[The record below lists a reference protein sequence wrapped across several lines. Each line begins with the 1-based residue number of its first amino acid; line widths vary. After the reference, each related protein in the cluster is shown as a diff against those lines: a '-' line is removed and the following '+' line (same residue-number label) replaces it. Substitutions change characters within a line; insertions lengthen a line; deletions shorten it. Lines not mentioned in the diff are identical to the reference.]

1 MDKIPLVFQAQITQ
15 NSPMENSGF
24 TLCRARVFY
33 AGLNRNGSYITKD
46 FAESFILTAIG
57 CPVVGLWDYEAHDF
71 TDHSVSDRK
80 KAYGFIPENPEFAW
94 EKSFDYDGV
103 EREYASFNVVLWTKA
118 FEEANEIIHHP
129 LSMEIN
135 SDTINGSFMIIDG
148 EYCFQFTSAEMLG
161 ICVLGYNVEP
171 CFEGAKFL
179 SVDEM
184 KEFKRLFKI
193 DKQQALLSYNTIINK
208 GETSM
213 EEKEKENTPI
223 EEFAVVRDDDIEE
236 TVVEETTEPT
246 VEEFS
251 HNEEKTESIEEE
263 ILTDFSKVEDEK
275 ENENVENFNNLE
287 EIKEFQKHIEE
298 LEQINEDFKSKINE
312 LENKVTQLEQ
322 ENFSLTEYK
331 NNKIKEEKQNIIN
344 NYTKVLTEEDL
355 QSINIDKFSIEDLND
370 KLAAMAYRKIAN
382 HDSANF
388 QLINT
393 NIQVEENDVDSI
405 IRKYKEN

>member
-1 MDKIPLVFQAQITQ
+1 MDKIPLIFQAQITQ

-33 AGLNRNGSYITKD
+33 TGLNRNGSYITKE
-46 FAESFILTAIG
+46 FAESFIATAIG

-71 TDHSVSDRK
+71 TDHSLSDRK

-135 SDTINGSFMIIDG
+135 SETINGSFMIING

-171 CFEGAKFL
+171 CFEGARFL

-213 EEKEKENTPI
+213 EEEKEKEITPI
-223 EEFAVVRDDDIEE
+223 EEYTVIRDDDIEE
-236 TVVEETTEPT
+236 SVEN
-246 VEEFS
+246 EENFN
-251 HNEEKTESIEEE
+251 HDEKTEESVEEVT
-263 ILTDFSKVEDEK
+263 TDFSKIEENTNELHDEDMS
-275 ENENVENFNNLE
+275 
-287 EIKEFQKHIEE
+287 EIKEFQKHIQELEE
-298 LEQINEDFKSKINE
+298 LNTVFKSKIDE
-312 LENKVTQLEQ
+312 LEAKITQLEQ
-322 ENFSLTEYK
+322 TNFNLNEYK
-331 NNKIKEEKQNIIN
+331 NNKVKEEKQNIIS
-344 NYTKVLTEEDL
+344 NYTKILTEEEL
-355 QSINIDKFSIEDLND
+355 EKIEIDKYSIEDLND

-393 NIQVEENDVDSI
+393 NISNDENDVDSI

>member
-1 MDKIPLVFQAQITQ
+1 MDKIPLIFQAQITQ

-33 AGLNRNGSYITKD
+33 TGLNRNGSYITKE
-46 FAESFILTAIG
+46 FAESFISTAIG
-57 CPVVGLWDYEAHDF
+57 CPVVGLWDYEAKDF
-71 TDHSVSDRK
+71 TDHSLSDRK

-94 EKSFDYDGV
+94 ENSLDYDGV

-118 FEEANEIIHHP
+118 FEEANEIIYHP

-135 SDTINGSFMIIDG
+135 SETINGDFKVING

-171 CFEGAKFL
+171 CFEGARFL

-213 EEKEKENTPI
+213 EEEKEKELTPT
-223 EEFAVVRDDDIEE
+223 EDFAVIRDDDIEE
-236 TVVEETTEPT
+236 VIDASIEDGP
-246 VEEFS
+246 VEEFTN
-251 HNEEKTESIEEE
+251 NEEITEPIEEVNTE
-263 ILTDFSKVEDEK
+263 FVKIKEQEK
-275 ENENVENFNNLE
+275 EVDSNTSNLE

-298 LEQINEDFKSKINE
+298 LEKLNEDFQSKIAE
-312 LENKVTQLEQ
+312 LESKVSELEQ
-322 ENFSLTEYK
+322 TNFSLNEYK
-331 NNKIKEEKQNIIN
+331 DNKIKEEKQNIIN
-344 NYTKVLTEEDL
+344 NYKEVLTEEEINN
-355 QSINIDKFSIEDLND
+355 INIDKFSVEDLND

-393 NIQVEENDVDSI
+393 DFNKEDDDVDSI

>member
-33 AGLNRNGSYITKD
+33 TGLNRNGSYITKD

-57 CPVVGLWDYEAHDF
+57 CPVVGLWDYERHDF

-94 EKSFDYDGV
+94 EKNFDYDGV

-118 FEEANEIIHHP
+118 FEEANEIIYHP

-135 SDTINGSFMIIDG
+135 SDTINGSFMVIDG

-223 EEFAVVRDDDIEE
+223 EEFTVIRNDDIEE
-236 TVVEETTEPT
+236 TIVEEKDETVVEEFNH
-246 VEEFS
+246 EEE
-251 HNEEKTESIEEE
+251 NNESIEEKE
-263 ILTDFSKVEDEK
+263 IATDFSKVEEK
-275 ENENVENFNNLE
+275 EEEIQEKINDLE
-287 EIKEFQKHIEE
+287 EVKEFQKHIEE
-298 LEQINEDFKSKINE
+298 LEQLNEDFKSKINE
-312 LENKVTQLEQ
+312 LEDKVTQLEQ
-322 ENFSLTEYK
+322 INFSLKEYK
-331 NNKIKEEKQNIIN
+331 DNKIKEEKQNIIN
-344 NYTKVLTEEDL
+344 NYTKILNEEEIK
-355 QSINIDKFSIEDLND
+355 SIDINKFSIEDLND

-393 NIQVEENDVDSI
+393 NIQIEDNDVDSI